1 MFNFQNNSICTSIII
16 IVFLTNVLS
25 FVHGQEKIPA
35 FPGAEGFGTET
46 VGGRGGQVFEV
57 TNLYD
62 SGAGS
67 LREAVETEGPRIVV
81 FRVGGM
87 IELQSPIIITH
98 PYITI
103 AGQTA
108 PGDGITLKGYGENRI
123 QATHDVIIR
132 CLRFRGVGRENQD
145 CLNILHGSYNVV
157 IDHCSFSWGTDEVI
171 SVITKSH
178 DVTIQWCIIAE
189 GLLPS
194 SKGSLVSSG
203 AYNISLHH
211 NLYAHNSERNAK
223 MKGDPD
229 ELEGHPA
236 YFDFVNN
243 VVYNWSGY
251 AHSVAGSGKGNVIGN
266 CFKPGINTTKYP
278 RRREIIRQQKEEG
291 RQIYAGGNIGP
302 TCPQGCEDDWKGKIF
317 FSWRGKVYVG
327 GMISNIGGNVHSTG
341 YGTRS
346 DTLIPAPPVTT
357 FPAIDAY
364 NKVLANS
371 GVIFPFRDEV
381 DERVI
386 NDVKNGTGTLI
397 SDPSEVGGWPVL
409 GSGAPSI
416 DTDHDGMVDEWE
428 TANGLNINDPSD
440 GPLDADEDGY
450 TNVEEY
456 LNGLVGN
463 VSRVTIPQKHSLEQ
477 NYPNPFNPTTVI
489 NYELQ
494 ENTEVSLTIYN
505 LLGQKIRTLVHEVQP
520 AGSFQINWDAKD
532 EKGLLVARGVYLYQ
546 LKTKYFIKT
555 KKMVYVQ

>member
-1 MFNFQNNSICTSIII
+1 MKTILIII
-16 IVFLTNVLS
+16 SFLS
-25 FVHGQEKIPA
+25 IVHGQEKIPA
-35 FPGAEGFGTET
+35 FPGAEGYGTQT
-46 VGGRGGQVFEV
+46 VGGRGGKVIKV
-57 TNLYD
+57 TNLND
-62 SGAGS
+62 SGPGS
-67 LREAVETEGPRIVV
+67 LREAIETEGPRIVV

-87 IELQSPIIITH
+87 IELQSAIVITH

-132 CLRFRGVGRENQD
+132 CIRFRGVSKANQD

-171 SVITKSH
+171 SIVAKAH

-189 GLLPS
+189 GLSPN

-203 AYNISLHH
+203 AYNVSLHH

-223 MKGDPD
+223 MKGEPD
-229 ELEGHPA
+229 QLEGHLA

-243 VVYNWSGY
+243 VIYNWNGY

-266 CFKPGINTTKYP
+266 CFKPGNNTTKYP
-278 RRREIIRQQKEEG
+278 RRREIIRQQHEAG
-291 RQIYAGGNIGP
+291 RQIYARDNIGP
-302 TCPQGCEDDWKGKIF
+302 TCPKGCKDDWKGKLF
-317 FSWRGKVYVG
+317 FLWKGKIYAG
-327 GMISNIGGNVHSTG
+327 GMISDISGDIHSTG

-346 DTLIPAPPVTT
+346 DTLIPAPPVTS
-357 FPAIDAY
+357 FPALDAY

-371 GVIFPFRDEV
+371 GAIFPSRDVV

-386 NDVKNGTGTLI
+386 NDVKTGTGNFI
-397 SDPSEVGGWPVL
+397 NEPAEVGGWPTLV
-409 GSGAPSI
+409 SDTPPT
-416 DTDHDGMVDEWE
+416 DTDFDGMPDDWE
-428 TANGLNINDPSD
+428 TANGLNTNDPFD
-440 GPLDADEDGY
+440 GSLTADGDGY

-463 VSRVTIPQKHSLEQ
+463 VSQETTPQKHNLKQ

-489 NYELQ
+489 NYELR
-494 ENTEVSLTIYN
+494 ENTEVSIIIFN
-505 LLGQKIRTLVHEVQP
+505 LLGQKTRTLVHEVKP
-520 AGSFQINWDAKD
+520 AGSFHITWDAKD
-532 EKGLLVARGVYLYQ
+532 EKGQQVARGVYLYQ
-546 LKTKYFIKT
+546 LKTNNFSTT